1 MTGYRAAPRTRRG
14 EASTGTLADFPV
26 EVSEGEVILDVL
38 HRLQLWPAGIRVR
51 ETASGALRQTAR
63 AGA

>member
-1 MTGYRAAPRTRRG
+1 VTGYRAAPRTRRG

-38 HRLQLWPAGIRVR
+38 HRLQL
-51 ETASGALRQTAR
+51 
-63 AGA
+63 